1 MPDITAERL
10 AQLCFDT
17 GIVST
22 QDLDKV
28 WGEVGRHDA
37 SYEQFSSILLRK
49 ELLTNWQ
56 LERIA
61 SGIRDGYFYGD
72 YKILY
77 LVGAGTFSRVY
88 RAVDHQSGN
97 NTVRAVKVLRLRYS
111 DDISATEQFLR
122 EARLV
127 MPLRHPNIVPVQ
139 HVDSQ
144 RGRYY
149 MVMDFVEGQNLR
161 DFVKLRKHMELG
173 EALKII
179 SDITSGLAHA
189 LNEGGITHRDLKL
202 SNVLIS
208 SRGRAK
214 LVDFG
219 LASMVKSD
227 AKTDKEFAN
236 AANPRSIDYAGLE
249 RATHVPRN
257 DPRSDVFFVGCMLYH
272 MLAGHP
278 PLSETRDRIQR
289 LNVSRYRD
297 IPPISKYVRGLP
309 TSVLSIINK
318 AISFDP
324 DKRYPNHDKM
334 LLDLKAVIG
343 AEGVLLDRRSND
355 EESEEGSSTQKRRG
369 EIKREG
375 EGRTI
380 LLVDP
385 RESMQQLLRKQLGD
399 RGYRILV
406 MTDAQRAVAR
416 LHDEPELVDC
426 AIFCTAELGKDG
438 LDAFNM
444 ISETPRT
451 QRVPAILIAE
461 RDQHQFASSANLS
474 NLQGM
479 LQMPLKMRQL
489 RAALLQLISRKD
501 EVQAG

>member
-37 SYEQFSSILLRK
+37 SYEQFSSVLLRK

-88 RAVDHQSGN
+88 RAVDHLSGDN
-97 NTVRAVKVLRLRYS
+97 AVRAVKVLRLRYS

-179 SDITSGLAHA
+179 TDITSGLAHA
-189 LNEGGITHRDLKL
+189 LNKGGITHRDLKL

-208 SRGRAK
+208 SKGRAK

-249 RATHVPRN
+249 RATCQATLNTIRGELESEGLGRKCVELR
-257 DPRSDVFFVGCMLYH
+257 
-272 MLAGHP
+272 GHLGGARRP
-278 PLSETRDRIQR
+278 
-289 LNVSRYRD
+289 
-297 IPPISKYVRGLP
+297 
-309 TSVLSIINK
+309 
-318 AISFDP
+318 
-324 DKRYPNHDKM
+324 
-334 LLDLKAVIG
+334 
-343 AEGVLLDRRSND
+343 AEG
-355 EESEEGSSTQKRRG
+355 
-369 EIKREG
+369 
-375 EGRTI
+375 
-380 LLVDP
+380 
-385 RESMQQLLRKQLGD
+385 
-399 RGYRILV
+399 
-406 MTDAQRAVAR
+406 
-416 LHDEPELVDC
+416 
-426 AIFCTAELGKDG
+426 
-438 LDAFNM
+438 
-444 ISETPRT
+444 
-451 QRVPAILIAE
+451 
-461 RDQHQFASSANLS
+461 
-474 NLQGM
+474 
-479 LQMPLKMRQL
+479 
-489 RAALLQLISRKD
+489 
-501 EVQAG
+501 AGAH